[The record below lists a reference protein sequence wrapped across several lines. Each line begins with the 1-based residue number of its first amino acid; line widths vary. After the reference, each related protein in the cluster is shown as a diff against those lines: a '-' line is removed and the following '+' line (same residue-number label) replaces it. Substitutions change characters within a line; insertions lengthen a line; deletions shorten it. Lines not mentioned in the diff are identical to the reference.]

1 MAVRIASA
9 IVEYLLTEYNDT
21 GDPIAEFKSQPV
33 RVFRVVHPDIWAH
46 GDAQAFPKAEPT
58 STPMSAPVPDAIPAT
73 VGD

>member
-9 IVEYLLTEYNDT
+9 IVEYLLTEYNET
-21 GDPIAEFKSQPV
+21 GEPIAEYKSQPV

-46 GDAQAFPKAEPT
+46 GDAQAFPKAN
-58 STPMSAPVPDAIPAT
+58 AVPAT